1 MYTII
6 SGTNRTGSNTFKVAE
21 QYRAILKAK
30 GIEASLVSLENVNVL
45 VRNAAFIKMEEEV
58 LIPTDNFIFIS
69 PEYNGSFP
77 GVLKMLF
84 DTSKSHMIWWNKK
97 ALITGVSSGRA
108 GNVRGNDH
116 LASIL
121 NYLKITVHPNLL
133 PISSIDTLMD
143 KNGVFTEPN
152 TLIAIN
158 KQLDEFIAWCGDE
171 AGVGYTSPTT
181 SVTAG

>member
-6 SGTNRTGSNTFKVAE
+6 SGTNRVGSNTLKVAQ
-21 QYRAILKAK
+21 QYQAILKGK
-30 GIEASLVSLENVNVL
+30 GIDANLLSLESVNVTN
-45 VRNAAFIKMEEEV
+45 RNAVFEAMEKEI
-58 LIPTDNFIFIS
+58 LMPADYFIFIS

-84 DTSKSHMIWWNKK
+84 DNSKIQMAWWNKK

-116 LASIL
+116 LAAVL
-121 NYLKITVHPNLL
+121 NYLKITVHHNLL

-143 KNGVFTEPN
+143 AKGNIIEPN
-152 TLIAIN
+152 TLNVIN
-158 KQLDEFIAWCGDE
+158 RQIDEFIAWTNE
-171 AGVGYTSPTT
+171 KAPIETV
-181 SVTAG
+181 